1 MAGEGMGAATAG
13 LGMRAAAPRPILG
26 LRARD
31 WRRTGAALLFLAPAL
46 AVYATVILYPMVYSA
61 WLSLHDWDGVGPQK
75 TFVGL
80 DNYRILL
87 TENRVFWVALK
98 NTAVWT
104 VVALTVPTSLGLL
117 LALALNRRLR
127 GMAFYRSVF
136 YFPALLSMSITGLIF
151 TWIYHP
157 SLGFLNQML
166 EVLGMPDLQRAWLSE
181 PSIALYAV
189 MVAAAWHNTGLP
201 MLLYLAG
208 LQTIPGEVLEA
219 AEVDGARPIRRFWSI
234 TLPMLRETTFVV
246 LAITFINALKVYDI
260 VYVMTFGGPA
270 NTTQVL
276 GTWMYFLTYNF
287 NRVGLGTAIAVI
299 LFALTMIFAIPY
311 LRRVGKD
318 AP

>member
-1 MAGEGMGAATAG
+1 MGDSATAVASSAGAAARRAVG
-13 LGMRAAAPRPILG
+13 APRSRAAQHRL
-26 LRARD
+26 
-31 WRRTGAALLFLAPAL
+31 AAAGFLLPTLAIYL
-46 AVYATVILYPMVYSA
+46 TVIVYPLIYSA
-61 WLSLHDWDGVGPQK
+61 WLSLHDWNGVADSM

-87 TENRVFWVALK
+87 NENRVFWIALR
-98 NTAVWT
+98 NTAIWT
-104 VVALTVPTSLGLL
+104 VVALTVPTTLGLL
-117 LALALNRRLR
+117 LALALNRKLR
-127 GMAFYRSVF
+127 GTAIYRSIY
-136 YFPALLSMSITGLIF
+136 YFPAILSMSITGLIF

-157 SLGFLNQML
+157 TLGFLNQML
-166 EVLGMPDLQRAWLSE
+166 EWVGLYDLQTAWLSE
-181 PSIALYAV
+181 PSVALYAV

-208 LQTIPGEVLEA
+208 LQTIPQEVLEA
-219 AEVDGARPIRRFWSI
+219 AEVDGASPARRFFSV
-234 TLPMLRETTFVV
+234 TFPMLRETTFVV

-299 LFALTMIFAIPY
+299 LFGLTLIFAIPY
-311 LRRVGKD
+311 LRRVGRD
-318 AP
+318 

>member
-1 MAGEGMGAATAG
+1 MAVGGANTGIGAAPPRG
-13 LGMRAAAPRPILG
+13 RRVLGVRRSS
-26 LRARD
+26 
-31 WRRTGAALLFLAPAL
+31 WRITGAASLFLLPAL
-46 AVYATVILYPMVYSA
+46 LIYATVILYPMLYST
-61 WLSLHDWDGVGPQK
+61 WLSLQEWDGVGPNAR
-75 TFVGL
+75 FVGL
-80 DNYRILL
+80 DNYRTLL
-87 TENRVFWVALK
+87 FENRVFWVALK

-104 VVALTVPTSLGLL
+104 AVALTVPTALG
-117 LALALNRRLR
+117 LALALVLNRRFR

-157 SLGFLNQML
+157 TLGFLNQLL
-166 EVLGMPDLQRAWLSE
+166 ERFGAYDLQMAWLSE
-181 PSIALYAV
+181 PSVALYAV

-208 LQTIPGEVLEA
+208 LQTIPQEVLEA
-219 AEVDGARPIRRFWSI
+219 AEVDGARPLRRFWSV
-234 TLPMLRETTFVV
+234 TLPMLRETSFVV
-246 LAITFINALKVYDI
+246 LAITFINSLKVYDI

-299 LFALTMIFAIPY
+299 LFGLTMIFAVPY
-311 LRRVGKD
+311 LRRVGRD
-318 AP
+318 A

>member
-1 MAGEGMGAATAG
+1 MGAEIRMAGRAGAT
-13 LGMRAAAPRPILG
+13 PRPVAHRPFLG
-26 LRARD
+26 WSARD
-31 WRRTGAALLFLAPAL
+31 LRRTGAALLFLLPAL
-46 AVYATVILYPMVYSA
+46 AIYAAVILYPMLYST
-61 WLSLHDWDGVGPQK
+61 WLSLHDWDGVRPDK
-75 TFVGL
+75 AFVGL
-80 DNYRILL
+80 DNYRVLL
-87 TENRVFWVALK
+87 MENRVFWVALK
-98 NTAVWT
+98 NTAIWT
-104 VVALTVPTSLGLL
+104 VVALTVPTALGLA

-157 SLGFLNQML
+157 TLGFLNQML
-166 EVLGMPDLQRAWLSE
+166 ELMGLESLQRAWLSE
-181 PSIALYAV
+181 PSVALYAV
-189 MVAAAWHNTGLP
+189 MLAAAWHNTGLP

-208 LQTIPGEVLEA
+208 LQTIPADVLEA

-234 TLPMLRETTFVV
+234 TLPMLRETSFVV
-246 LAITFINALKVYDI
+246 LAITFINSLKVYDI

-299 LFALTMIFAIPY
+299 LFGLTMIFAIPY
-311 LRRVGKD
+311 LRRVGRD
-318 AP
+318 A

>member
-1 MAGEGMGAATAG
+1 MGQAMTAPAAGAV
-13 LGMRAAAPRPILG
+13 
-26 LRARD
+26 
-31 WRRTGAALLFLAPAL
+31 RRTGFLPRSRAARHGLAAAGFLLPAL
-46 AVYATVILYPMVYSA
+46 VIYLAVIVYPLVYSV
-61 WLSLHDWDGVGPQK
+61 WLSLHDWNGVSDTM

-80 DNYRILL
+80 DNYRVLL
-87 TENRVFWVALK
+87 NENRVFWVALR
-98 NTAVWT
+98 NTATWT
-104 VVALTVPTSLGLL
+104 VVALTVPTTLGLL
-117 LALALNRRLR
+117 LALALNRKLR
-127 GMAFYRSVF
+127 GTAFYRSVY
-136 YFPALLSMSITGLIF
+136 YFPAILSMSITGLIF

-157 SLGFLNQML
+157 TLGALNQTL
-166 EVLGMPDLQRAWLSE
+166 EWLGLYDLQTAWLSE
-181 PSIALYAV
+181 PSVALYAV

-208 LQTIPGEVLEA
+208 LQTIPQEVLEA
-219 AEVDGARPIRRFWSI
+219 AEVDGAGPVTRFFRV

-299 LFALTMIFAIPY
+299 LFGLTLIFAIPY
-311 LRRVGKD
+311 LRRVGRD
-318 AP
+318 A